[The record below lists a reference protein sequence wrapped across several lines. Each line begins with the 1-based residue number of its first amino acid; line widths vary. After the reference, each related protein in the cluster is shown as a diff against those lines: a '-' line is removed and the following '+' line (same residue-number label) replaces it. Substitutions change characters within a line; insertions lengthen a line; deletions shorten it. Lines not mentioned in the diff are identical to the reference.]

1 MRLTELVSYKKK
13 LFSTFLA
20 RKICPVS
27 CLMLTLLVTPVK
39 ADSSSKMH
47 GTKYIFFPIEGCSSP
62 KEKNVNSESGN
73 DERKNKR
80 KAQQSPITNYFKER
94 KTLQVKEAVKVKPAN
109 TNRGKLSQE
118 VN

>member
-1 MRLTELVSYKKK
+1 MVPNI
-13 LFSTFLA
+13 F
-20 RKICPVS
+20 
-27 CLMLTLLVTPVK
+27 
-39 ADSSSKMH
+39 
-47 GTKYIFFPIEGCSSP
+47 FFPIEGCSSP

-118 VN
+118 VNWNSKEKN

>member
-1 MRLTELVSYKKK
+1 
-13 LFSTFLA
+13 
-20 RKICPVS
+20 
-27 CLMLTLLVTPVK
+27 MLTLLATPLK

-73 DERKNKR
+73 EHKNKR

-109 TNRGKLSQE
+109 ANRGKLSQE
-118 VN
+118 VNWNSKEKN